1 MLELVRHPLVILAA
15 AWLLFYLILRFV
27 LRWEPRGLKLY
38 PLGILL
44 RSERALWILDKIT
57 SAIPSLIRVS
67 SDLGVA
73 LGFGMMSFAV
83 YILAKNLGTYLF
95 APAQVGPQ
103 NIVLPLV
110 IGVTIRFEHL
120 PYMLLALG
128 IILVTHEGMHG
139 LIARLEGVKLKSTG
153 FFLFYVF
160 PGGFVEP
167 DEEEFKKAPSKTKA
181 RVAAGG
187 SFANLLVGLLA
198 VFLMLSMFSPI
209 EAGVVVTGVK
219 ADSPLRVNDVIFAVN
234 DVAVNRTTLYRN
246 ISASEALVIKTSR
259 GDLTYRLEKPINMSL
274 VQILSMLGVTH
285 IAYYFPM
292 RAELGNP
299 LLEHNLYRFLSWI
312 QLLGINV
319 AIFNMLPIYFLDG
332 SLLANALLEKIIRSE
347 KALKALNIVL
357 TIFSIALIALNIGF
371 TFKTFGFL
379 QL

>member
-1 MLELVRHPLVILAA
+1 MGHPLVILAV
-15 AWLLFYLILRFV
+15 AWLAIYLILRFA
-27 LRWEPRGLKLY
+27 LRWEPRDLKLY
-38 PLGILL
+38 PLGVLL
-44 RSERALWILDKIT
+44 KSERALWIFDRIT
-57 SAIPSLIRVS
+57 SAIPSLIKVS

-73 LGFGMMSFAV
+73 LGFGMMGFAIYV
-83 YILAKNLGTYLF
+83 LAKNLGTYLF

-128 IILVTHEGMHG
+128 IILITHEGMHG
-139 LIARLEGVKLKSTG
+139 LIARLEGVRLKSTG

-167 DEEEFKKAPSKTKA
+167 DEEEFKRAPSKTKA

-187 SFANLLVGLLA
+187 SFANLFIGLAA
-198 VFLMLSMFSPI
+198 VFLILSMFSPV
-209 EAGVVVTGVK
+209 EAGIIVTGAEVGG
-219 ADSPLRVNDVIFAVN
+219 PLRVNDVVFAVN
-234 DVAVNRTTLYRN
+234 DVAVNRTTLYQN
-246 ISASEALVIKTSR
+246 ISASQVLVIRTSR
-259 GDLTYRLEKPINMSL
+259 GNLTYRLEEPMNMPL
-274 VQILSMLGVTH
+274 AQVLRMLGVTH

-292 RAELGNP
+292 KAGLGDP
-299 LLEHNLYRFLSWI
+299 LLEHNLYRLLSWI

-332 SLLANALLEKIIRSE
+332 SLLVNALLEKIVRSE
-347 KALKALNIVL
+347 KALKAFNIAL
-357 TIFSIALIALNIGF
+357 TAFSIALIALNIGF